1 MNEMGEQIVNICLFL
16 VLVLVAISSCIS
28 AYSRIIS
35 YSFKAIKYK
44 RWFYLVFISCW
55 LLFGLVGDA
64 LINVCFLHVGYDG
77 NYILSVM
84 FYLIFMVGVFVSVCQ
99 MISSNMSGLKVFGF
113 LLIIACISFMRTIVQ
128 WKTRNLLLTNIE
140 ITDEWLIDSLLYYIL
155 IERTVVVV
163 GKRLREVNEELKNG
177 TWKSI
182 SNRGEISG
190 GM

>member
-1 MNEMGEQIVNICLFL
+1 MNEMGDQIVNICLFL

-55 LLFGLVGDA
+55 LLFGLAGDA

-84 FYLIFMVGVFVSVCQ
+84 FYLIFTVGALVSVCQ
-99 MISSNMSGLKVFGF
+99 MIFSNMSGLKAFGI
-113 LLIIACISFMRTIVQ
+113 LLIMTCTSFLRTIVQ

-140 ITDEWLIDSLLYYIL
+140 ITDEWLLNSLLYYIL
-155 IERTVVVV
+155 IERIVVIV
-163 GKRLREVNEELKNG
+163 GKRLQEVNEDLKNG

-182 SNRGEISG
+182 SNRREVSG